1 MIDLSILLI
10 WPADI
15 EVLKSII
22 NVYCTMFNLDNLKDL
37 IFKFLKVDFLLESL
51 SNYIETRVS
60 LIKKEIKDEVAR
72 QLSKVIVFIF
82 VMTLILF
89 AIGFISTGLAFLI
102 GELVENMYAGF
113 MIVGGFYLFI
123 SILIWLSRRSVGK
136 KVENTLKN
144 RLD

>member
-1 MIDLSILLI
+1 
-10 WPADI
+10 
-15 EVLKSII
+15 
-22 NVYCTMFNLDNLKDL
+22 MFNLDNLKDL
-37 IFKFLKVDFLLESL
+37 IFRFLKVDFLLESL
-51 SNYIETRVS
+51 SNYIETRVR

-113 MIVGGFYLFI
+113 MIVGGFYLI
-123 SILIWLSRRSVGK
+123 VSIIIWLSRRSVGK
-136 KVENTLKN
+136 KVEDTLKQ

>member
-22 NVYCTMFNLDNLKDL
+22 NVYCAMFNLDNLKDL

-102 GELVENMYAGF
+102 GEWVENMYAGF
-113 MIVGGFYLFI
+113 MIVGGFYLII
-123 SILIWLSRRSVGK
+123 SIIIWLSRRSVGK
-136 KVENTLKN
+136 KVENTLKH

>member
-136 KVENTLKN
+136 KVEDTLKH

>member
-22 NVYCTMFNLDNLKDL
+22 NVYCAMFNLDNLKDL

>member
-22 NVYCTMFNLDNLKDL
+22 NVYCAMFNLDNLKDL

-82 VMTLILF
+82 VMTLMLF

-102 GELVENMYAGF
+102 GEWVENMYAGF
-113 MIVGGFYLFI
+113 MIVGGFYLII
-123 SILIWLSRRSVGK
+123 SIIIWLSRRSVGK
-136 KVENTLKN
+136 KVENTLKH

>member
-1 MIDLSILLI
+1 MNIR
-10 WPADI
+10 
-15 EVLKSII
+15 I

-37 IFKFLKVDFLLESL
+37 IFKFLKVDFLLESI
-51 SNYIETRVS
+51 SNYIETRVR

-113 MIVGGFYLFI
+113 MIVGGFYLI
-123 SILIWLSRRSVGK
+123 VSIIIWLSRRSVGK
-136 KVENTLKN
+136 KVEDTLKQ

>member
-22 NVYCTMFNLDNLKDL
+22 NVYCAMFNLDNLKDL

-89 AIGFISTGLAFLI
+89 AIGFMSTGLAFLI

-123 SILIWLSRRSVGK
+123 SILIWFSRRSVGK

>member
-22 NVYCTMFNLDNLKDL
+22 NVYCAMFNLDNLKDL

-113 MIVGGFYLFI
+113 MIVGGFYLII
-123 SILIWLSRRSVGK
+123 SIIIWLSRRSVGK